1 MISNKAWQRHGC
13 YHSGSNSFFNMDL
26 GKSMAGCYDDWN
38 SLDHFD
44 PTTDSRRIFAQ
55 MFYLRTIYPA
65 LQDGW
70 NLVQWGN
77 WTYDDQL
84 PGSNGTLTERGLW
97 STSRSG
103 LSPWQNFT
111 GTHADQLW
119 LLFTNVN
126 ETTTWTEDCT
136 GSLWISSPYQAGVV
150 VRNLFHPYENYTLAA
165 SLSPYYSN
173 GQAPYYGCMG
183 SITMPPMGF
192 KVLVPVE
199 EWVPPLPAVSKFV
212 PGHDARIEV
221 QDGATNRTTVD
232 IYFEFSDLMDCDSV
246 TQSMSFNMSSSGHGG
261 TPTIASGSVQCLTM
275 DPSTVPPAE
284 LPGVAIS
291 AWYWKA
297 TLNDVQDGILTI
309 TISSPKNQAGVTTGV
324 SGFSFSGERGSN
336 R

>member
-1 MISNKAWQRHGC
+1 MVSNNAWQRHGC
-13 YHSGSNSFFNMDL
+13 YHLGSNSFFNMDL
-26 GKSMAGCYDDWN
+26 GKSVAGCYDDWN

-55 MFYLRTIYPA
+55 MFYLRTVYPA
-65 LQDGW
+65 LQDGL

-77 WTYDDQL
+77 WTYQDEL
-84 PGSNGTLTERGLW
+84 PGSNGTITERGLW
-97 STSRSG
+97 STSRSA
-103 LSPWQNFT
+103 LSPWQTFN
-111 GTHADQLW
+111 GTNGGQLW
-119 LLFTNVN
+119 LLFSNVN
-126 ETTTWTEDCT
+126 ETRTWTEDCA
-136 GSLWISSPYQAGVV
+136 GKLWISSPFLAGTV
-150 VRNLFHPYENYTLAA
+150 VRNLFHPYENYTLDT

-173 GQAPYYGCMG
+173 GTAPFYGCMG

-192 KVLVPVE
+192 KVLAPIDQ
-199 EWVPPLPAVSKFV
+199 WVPPLPAVTKFN

-221 QDGATNRTTVD
+221 QDGSQNRTAVN
-232 IYFEFSDLMDCDSV
+232 IQFEFSQPMDCQSV

-261 TPTIASGSVQCLTM
+261 NPTIDTNSVQCLTM

-291 AWYWKA
+291 AWYWNA

-309 TISSPKNQAGVTTGV
+309 TITNPKSQAGTSTGV
-324 SGFSFSGERGSN
+324 THFPFLMR